1 METKYESESCIES
14 KSENIKVLPIDGVKR
29 EKVDPSPRS
38 SELKEGETRP
48 RGPCVIIIILM
59 LLLMMLMKLM
69 MMLVMTWVML
79 LIM

>member
-59 LLLMMLMKLM
+59 MMKLM
-69 MMLVMTWVML
+69 MMLMMTWVML